1 MKFIKFNVV
10 LSVLFAIFATF
21 AAVHEVEHIKY
32 NDGSS
37 CMICVVKNNMASDD
51 VIEPFFEVQPFHFD
65 KIAQTKEVF
74 YLNAKPN
81 QNQNRDP
88 PHIS

>member
-1 MKFIKFNVV
+1 MKFIKFNIV
-10 LSVLFAIFATF
+10 LSALFVIFATF

-32 NDGSS
+32 NDGST
-37 CMICVVKNNMASDD
+37 CMICVVKNNMACDD
-51 VIEPFFEVQPFHFD
+51 VIEPFFEAQPFHFD

-74 YLNAKPN
+74 CLNTKPN